1 MNFLLTSTAFEE
13 GQHIPLDHTADGK
26 DLSPALKWTD
36 PPAATGSYALI
47 CADPDAPRGI
57 YTHWV
62 AYNIPANSR
71 ELSEGITHRE
81 GYPNGTLQGTNDFGR
96 VGYNGPKPP
105 PGQSHRYIF
114 TLYALDCTLDLP
126 AGARR
131 ADLLRA
137 LEGHILAEARLTGH
151 YGRGEIKEIPS
162 DPLKK
167 KALQDQESIHSPP
180 LR

>member
-1 MNFLLTSTAFEE
+1 MTFRLTSTAFEE
-13 GQHIPLDHTADGK
+13 GQHIPIDFTGHGQDR
-26 DLSPALKWTD
+26 SPAMKWTD
-36 PPAATGSYALI
+36 PPQGTAAYALI

-57 YTHWV
+57 FTHWLV
-62 AYNIPANSR
+62 YNLPAESR
-71 ELSEGITHRE
+71 ELSEGISHRE

-105 PGQSHRYIF
+105 KGQTHRYIF

-131 ADLLRA
+131 EELLRA
-137 LEGHILAEARLTGH
+137 LEGRVRAEAQLTGH
-151 YGRGEIKEIPS
+151 YGREEVQEIPD

-167 KALQDQESIHSPP
+167 KALQDRESVHTAP
-180 LR
+180 LQ